1 MKRIINFLIIILL
14 SISSLLSNNRI
25 IHINSTYYDGT
36 PKEIII
42 YEYSTLYTN
51 NPLKIIDKLNFDRKG
66 NIIFDYDNYFN
77 GRWKILVNNE
87 YSHTVEIFNNEFRFL
102 KPSENCLDCY
112 LPSIWNISFNNSEIM
127 VEAQTD
133 LSIYDPFKSNMLY
146 KIEIITPN
154 EFKLFGGEIGGT
166 LFIKD
171 NN

>member
-1 MKRIINFLIIILL
+1 MTRFSIIIVLF
-14 SISSLLSNNRI
+14 ISLLFSNNRI

-42 YEYSTLYTN
+42 YEYSSLYKN

-66 NIIFDYDNYFN
+66 NIIFDFDSYFN
-77 GRWKILVNNE
+77 GRWKILTNNE

-112 LPSIWNISFNNSEIM
+112 LPSTWNVSFNNSEIT
-127 VEAQTD
+127 VEAQMN
-133 LSIYDPFKSNMLY
+133 LSIYDPFTNLMLY

-154 EFKLFGGEIGGT
+154 EFKLFGGEVGET

>member
-1 MKRIINFLIIILL
+1 MRFSIIPFFLCLIF
-14 SISSLLSNNRI
+14 SDNRI
-25 IHINSTYYDGT
+25 IHVNSTYYDGT

-51 NPLKIIDKLNFDRKG
+51 NPLKIIDKLNFDKNG
-66 NIIFDYDNYFN
+66 NIIFDFDNYFN
-77 GRWKILVNNE
+77 GRWKILVNDK
-87 YSHTVEIFNNEFRFL
+87 YLHTVEIFNDEFRFL

-112 LPSIWNISFNNSEIM
+112 LPSIWNVSFNNSGIM

-133 LSIYDPFKSNMLY
+133 LSSYDPFKSTMIY
-146 KIEIITPN
+146 KIEIITPY
-154 EFKLFGGEIGGT
+154 EFKILGGEIGEA